1 MPENPHD
8 KTDLKKKREKL
19 SAGEEKKSEK
29 SSWSKDQQ
37 QKTYYYDDSHG
48 YEVYN
53 PDEEETD
60 FDAEEEEIERDA

>member
-19 SAGEEKKSEK
+19 FETPEKRDEKGAWSEDQKKKS
-29 SSWSKDQQ
+29 
-37 QKTYYYDDSHG
+37 YYYDDAHG

-53 PDEEETD
+53 PDKEETD
-60 FDAEEEEIERDA
+60 FDAEEEEIE